1 MLLQWTKVR
10 QVSSAMAMMTHSSA
24 HTLPLESQME
34 LKSLM
39 QDQRLLMWSETMKR
53 NHLRELTPE
62 MDIVSHLILFLR
74 SHS

>member
-10 QVSSAMAMMTHSSA
+10 RVSSAMAMMTHSNA

-34 LKSLM
+34 LKRI

>member
-10 QVSSAMAMMTHSSA
+10 RVSSVMVMMTHSSA
-24 HTLPLESQME
+24 HTPLEFQME

-53 NHLRELTPE
+53 NHLRALTPE